1 MLFVHKFI
9 VLKHERGLLFKD
21 GDFIRFL
28 EPGTYR
34 FRGLRRRYDVERFDL
49 AQPLFA
55 HRLVD
60 YLVEAERA
68 DIERLFTLVETGAN
82 EVAVVYQNERVAEI
96 VGPAQRKLYWK
107 GPVETRVDRFDLDAG
122 LALEAKLVRQ
132 FAALSP
138 LRGLGQHGV
147 YSCEVPDGH
156 VGLLYVD
163 GKLTGS
169 LAAGVHAFWT
179 YGPGVKVD
187 VVDLRVKTLGRAGSG
202 DPDPRQGQPAGQP
215 DRDLSVRGCREGR
228 PLGERPAGSPVQGD
242 PVRPAR
248 RGRHAHARCV
258 AGGQVGDRPHCRRAR
273 WRTLR

>member
-1 MLFVHKFI
+1 MLFVHEFI

-34 FRGLRRRYDVERFDL
+34 FRGLRRRYNVERFDL
-49 AQPLFA
+49 AEPLFA

-122 LALEAKLVRQ
+122 LAIEAKLARQ
-132 FAALSP
+132 FASTSP

-147 YSCEVPDGH
+147 YSREVPDGH

-187 VVDLRVKTLGRAGSG
+187 VVDLRMKT
-202 DPDPRQGQPAGQP
+202 
-215 DRDLSVRGCREGR
+215 VE
-228 PLGERPAGSPVQGD
+228 VQGEEILTRAKVSLRVNLTATYRFEDAEKAVRSAKD
-242 PVRPAR
+242 PLDLLYKEIQFGLRA
-248 RGRHAHARCV
+248 A
-258 AGGQVGDRPHCRRAR
+258 VGT
-273 WRTLR
+273 RTLDALLEDKSVIDRIVADRVG